1 MKEEKED
8 VVYSIVA
15 PVYNEKDVLPEFCA
29 RVTAVMKAMGKPYE
43 IILVNDGSKDGSLEV
58 LKDLSKKDGRIKA
71 ISFSRNF
78 GHQIALTAGMDCSG
92 GRAVI
97 LMDSDLQHPP
107 ELVPKMAEQWEEGC
121 EEIGRASCRERV

>member
-97 LMDSDLQHPP
+97 LGFRSAASPGACA
-107 ELVPKMAEQWEEGC
+107 KN
-121 EEIGRASCRERV
+121 GRAMGGGVRGGFYRQGR